1 MSNYDPFDR
10 NMRVCVQRN
19 GEIDDGRY
27 CNLILPRSGP
37 KSPGPHSDIKGLMS
51 WPRICGVLTDE
62 EIVHTMCTDSLWA
75 SKPRGCRLRI
85 TVTDEESDDD
95 SDDPVN
101 VEANKGSWESRN
113 IPGKN
118 RTRADLTSVDPCVC
132 LDTNG
137 VGTSFMLSLGL
148 LIKTL
153 PQGRVTQVVLEENT
167 NRAPVQVPPAWNYDS
182 FITLAKVFS
191 IISIA
196 LERVEFLGIHS
207 EIGEALGKT
216 RSEIQDEL

>member
-1 MSNYDPFDR
+1 MSDYDTFDR
-10 NMRVCVQRN
+10 NMRVRVQRN
-19 GEIDDGRY
+19 GEIGNSRY
-27 CNLILPRSGP
+27 CNLMLPRSCP
-37 KSPGPHSDIKGLMS
+37 ESPGPHSDIKGLMS

-62 EIVHTMCTDSLWA
+62 EIAHTMHTDSSWT

-95 SDDPVN
+95 SDDPTN
-101 VEANKGSWESRN
+101 VEANKGCWESQK

-137 VGTSFMLSLGL
+137 VGSSFMLSLGL
-148 LIKTL
+148 LIKTP
-153 PQGRVTQVVLEENT
+153 PQGRVTQVVLEDNT
-167 NRAPVQVPPAWNYDS
+167 DRTAVQVPRAWSSDS

-191 IISIA
+191 VIAIA
-196 LERVEFLGIHS
+196 LERVDFLGVHS
-207 EIGEALGKT
+207 EIGKSLGKA
-216 RSEIQDEL
+216 RSDI